1 MNTQSCAVFV
11 RNLRCES
18 LDGRTLLTIPSLRI
32 ERGERVAIIG
42 PNGAGKSTFLRC
54 LSGFVPSAQGE
65 VEVLGLRVALDGPSE
80 LRSLRMEVAQVLQG
94 LHLVQRLSALD
105 NVMIGALGRLPGWR
119 SWTRC
124 YLAGDVQ
131 EALEALDAVGLR
143 QRANERTD
151 RLSGGERQKVAIAR
165 MLMQRAGLILADEP
179 TANLDPTAA
188 ADTCRLLAAS
198 ARRATLLTIV
208 HQVELLPLIADR
220 VIGLRDGK
228 IVVDVAVDKFDD
240 AAIQALYG
248 KGSAPGFE
256 PALRLR
262 VAGRSALDRP
272 LDCCASP
279 HQSLRSQ
286 P

>member
-1 MNTQSCAVFV
+1 
-11 RNLRCES
+11 
-18 LDGRTLLTIPSLRI
+18 LLAIPLLRI
-32 ERGERVAIIG
+32 GRGERVAIIG
-42 PNGAGKSTFLRC
+42 PNAAGKSTLLGC
-54 LSGFVPSAQGE
+54 LSGFVRPTQGE
-65 VEVLGLRVALDGPSE
+65 VEVLGRRVTRQAPSE
-80 LRSLRMEVAQVLQG
+80 LRSLRKEVAQVLQG

-105 NVMIGALGRLPGWR
+105 NVMIGGLGRLSGWR

-143 QRANERTD
+143 QRAHQRTD

-188 ADTCRLLAAS
+188 ADTCRLLAAR

-220 VIGLRDGK
+220 VIGLRQGQ
-228 IVVDVAVDKFDD
+228 IVVDLAVDAFDD
-240 AAIQALYG
+240 AAIRALYG
-248 KGSAPGFE
+248 SSSASSLGPAHRSAPIQGNST
-256 PALRLR
+256 R
-262 VAGRSALDRP
+262 VAM
-272 LDCCASP
+272 
-279 HQSLRSQ
+279 Q
-286 P
+286 